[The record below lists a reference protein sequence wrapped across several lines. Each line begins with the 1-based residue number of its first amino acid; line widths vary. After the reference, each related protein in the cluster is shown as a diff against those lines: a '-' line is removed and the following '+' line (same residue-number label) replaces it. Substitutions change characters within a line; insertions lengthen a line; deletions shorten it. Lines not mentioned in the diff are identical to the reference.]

1 MKKSLTTLLLLILCF
16 QGGAQTETQN
26 AEPGMQNS
34 ESETQNPKP
43 ETRNLW
49 SVSITPVYFQSREEI
64 LLGSRFGSVGIMVKP
79 EWERRSERFIQSA
92 SLSVCFAE
100 PKTRIEPVRASVLIS
115 AGLKYAFEYI
125 VYEGRAGMFA
135 VGGEAMVNYTLE
147 YLPVLDDSHL
157 FWTTFMGI
165 GPQVRWE
172 RAVRTKNRLY
182 ARLDVPLAGFL
193 SRPPA
198 YWDYKAINSSLG
210 NILSTIN
217 SDLHPVFM
225 NRYFS
230 PSLEVGYRVKQSDRF
245 TIGFHYSLDYLY
257 ARSSQSNPYVELIQG
272 IGIQFIF

>member
-1 MKKSLTTLLLLILCF
+1 MKRSFITLLVLILCF
-16 QGGAQTETQN
+16 HEVAQ
-26 AEPGMQNS
+26 S
-34 ESETQNPKP
+34 EITDPASGTRHPASEIRHPASGI
-43 ETRNLW
+43 RNLW
-49 SVSITPVYFQSREEI
+49 SFSLTPMYFQSREEI

-79 EWERRSERFIQSA
+79 GWERRSDRFIQSA
-92 SLSVCFAE
+92 SLIVGYAQ

-115 AGLKYAFEYI
+115 VGLSYAFEFI
-125 VYEGRAGMFA
+125 VCEGKAGMFA
-135 VGGEAMVNYTLE
+135 VGGKAMVNYTLE

-172 RAVRTKNRLY
+172 RAVRTKNRIY
-182 ARLDVPLAGFL
+182 ARLDLPLAGFL

-225 NRYFS
+225 NQYFS
-230 PSLEVGYRVKQSDRF
+230 PSLEVGYKVKQSDNF
-245 TIGFHYSLDYLY
+245 SIGFHYSLDYLY
-257 ARSSQSNPYVELIQG
+257 AKSSQSDLYVQLIQG
-272 IGIQFIF
+272 IGLQFIF